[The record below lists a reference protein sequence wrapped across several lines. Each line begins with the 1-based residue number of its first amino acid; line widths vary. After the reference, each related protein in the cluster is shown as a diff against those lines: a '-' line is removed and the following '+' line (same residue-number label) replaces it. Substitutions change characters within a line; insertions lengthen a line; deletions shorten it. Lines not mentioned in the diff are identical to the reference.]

1 DDITN
6 EYIYL
11 INNEECEKDGWI
23 EDEQILDIP
32 QSIYLFDLIKV
43 FPYFFNFDSNS
54 SFEYVRNDKIHS
66 LSNLRIGLKIK

>member
-1 DDITN
+1 
-6 EYIYL
+6 
-11 INNEECEKDGWI
+11 GWI

-66 LSNLRIGLKIK
+66 LSNLRIGLKIKL